1 MIFIGCRSVI
11 NSIHRMSEVQR
22 LVNTDDNRSELM
34 NNDIGIDFFHFFMIQ
49 DKRASQ
55 GRPTSTY
62 TTFFFL
68 QTFCDV

>member
-1 MIFIGCRSVI
+1 
-11 NSIHRMSEVQR
+11 MSKVQR

-62 TTFFFL
+62 TTFFL